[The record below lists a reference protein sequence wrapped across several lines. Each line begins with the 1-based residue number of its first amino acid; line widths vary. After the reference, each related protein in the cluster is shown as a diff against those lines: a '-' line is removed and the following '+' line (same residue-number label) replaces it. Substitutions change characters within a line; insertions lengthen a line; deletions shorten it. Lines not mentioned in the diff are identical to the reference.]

1 MTEELQDHHPTGE
14 AALWKKRVLDYI
26 EDHTTQIVASLSDL
40 VRLPSVSGSDE
51 ENLIQDVLA
60 SELDRSGLQVDRWQ
74 IDLAEMLAADDF
86 PGVEVQRN
94 EAWGVVGRLEGRS
107 NGPSLMLNAH
117 VDVVPTGNAQSW
129 SNAEPFSGLVD
140 ATSVYGRG
148 ACDMKGGLV
157 AARWAIQAIA
167 TLGAP
172 LQGDLLMA
180 CVQGEEDGGL
190 GTYATLNRGW
200 RADACVIPEPTSLD
214 ISPAS
219 GGSLTFR
226 LHVHG
231 LATHASRRTSGV
243 SAVEKFFPVFQAIR
257 RLEAKRN
264 RDPGPLMAP
273 WDIAYPIE
281 IGMVHSGDWASTV
294 PDRLTAEGRY
304 GVALGEDVEDARA
317 DFINAIA
324 DVCAQDSW
332 LKDHPVEVEWWGGQ
346 FAPGLT
352 ASDSEIVLAVGRA
365 HRQVSSHEQRLWGSP
380 YGSDLRLLTGI
391 GGIPTVHY
399 GPGNARLAHAPNESV
414 DIEEVLTATR
424 ALALVA
430 LEHCIVG

>member
-1 MTEELQDHHPTGE
+1 
-14 AALWKKRVLDYI
+14 
-26 EDHTTQIVASLSDL
+26 
-40 VRLPSVSGSDE
+40 
-51 ENLIQDVLA
+51 
-60 SELDRSGLQVDRWQ
+60 
-74 IDLAEMLAADDF
+74 
-86 PGVEVQRN
+86 
-94 EAWGVVGRLEGRS
+94 
-107 NGPSLMLNAH
+107 
-117 VDVVPTGNAQSW
+117 
-129 SNAEPFSGLVD
+129 
-140 ATSVYGRG
+140 
-148 ACDMKGGLV
+148 MKGGLV
-157 AARWAIQAIA
+157 AARWAIHAIA
-167 TLGAP
+167 RLGVP
-172 LQGDLLMA
+172 LQGDLLIA

-226 LHVHG
+226 LHVYG

-243 SAVEKFFPVFQAIR
+243 SAVEKFYPVFQAIR
-257 RLEAKRN
+257 RLEAERN

-281 IGMVHSGDWASTV
+281 IGVVHSGVWPSTV

-304 GVALGEDVEDARA
+304 GVALGESVDDARA
-317 DFINAIA
+317 EFVNAIA
-324 DVCAQDSW
+324 DVCSQDAW

-352 ASDSEIVLAVGRA
+352 PSDSEIVQAVRRA
-365 HRQVSSHEQRLWGSP
+365 HQQVSTHEQQLWGSP

-399 GPGNARLAHAPNESV
+399 GPGDARLAHAPNECV
-414 DIEEVLTATR
+414 NIEEVLTATR